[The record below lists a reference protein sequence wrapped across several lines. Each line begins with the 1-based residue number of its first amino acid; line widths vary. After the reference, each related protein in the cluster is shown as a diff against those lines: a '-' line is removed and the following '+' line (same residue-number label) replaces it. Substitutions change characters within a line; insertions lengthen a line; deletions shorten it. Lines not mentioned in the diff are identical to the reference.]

1 MEANN
6 ARMSGLREF
15 YNRWERRV
23 TAAEVKQKAREL
35 GFDLC
40 GIAPAEPLP
49 ETRYFREWLAGG
61 HAGEMR
67 YLERS
72 AARREDP
79 RRVLPS
85 ARSIVALGVLY
96 NTDRPYSTEERRP
109 GAAAISRYAWG
120 DDYHAIL
127 GSKLDALSA
136 WMREQSDETFESK
149 AYVDTGPVLERQYAQ
164 RAGIGWIGKNTCL
177 INPALGSWIFLAEI
191 LCSATLDP
199 DPPALD
205 QCGSCTLCLEACP
218 THAFTAPRVLD
229 ATRCISYLTIE
240 LKGAIPEA
248 LRPAIGTHAY
258 GCDVCQEV
266 CPWNLT
272 PAPVVSDAPAW
283 LPRAALDG
291 ASLAALWRLPD
302 AELEAVVGDSAM
314 NRAGVR
320 GLRRNLAVAIGNS
333 GDADA
338 AAALDEVHASDAPS
352 IADPMVAEHVLWAKG
367 RRA

>member
-1 MEANN
+1 MGN
-6 ARMSGLREF
+6 A
-15 YNRWERRV
+15 YV
-23 TAAEVKQKAREL
+23 TSADVKARAREL

-40 GIAPAEPLP
+40 GIAPAETLP
-49 ETRYFREWLAGG
+49 ETRYFTEWLARGY
-61 HAGEMR
+61 AGEMR

-85 ARSIVALGVLY
+85 ARSIVALGILY
-96 NTDRPYSTEERRP
+96 NTDRPYSTERRGT
-109 GAAAISRYAWG
+109 GAAAVSRYAWG
-120 DDYHAIL
+120 EDYHAIV
-127 GSKLDALSA
+127 GSKLEALSA
-136 WMREQSDETFESK
+136 WMKAQAGEAFEAK

-164 RAGIGWIGKNTCL
+164 RAGIGWIGKNTCV
-177 INPALGSWIFLAEI
+177 INPQLGSWIFLAEI
-191 LCSATLDP
+191 LCNWALEP

-218 THAFTAPRVLD
+218 TSAFTAPRVLD

-240 LKGAIPEA
+240 MKGAIPDE
-248 LRPAIGTHAY
+248 RRSGIGAHVY

-272 PAPVVSDAPAW
+272 PAPPISDARAW

-291 ASLAALWRLPD
+291 ASLAALWRLGD
-302 AELEAVVGDSAM
+302 AELAAIVGTTAM
-314 NRAGVR
+314 SRAGVR

-338 AAALDEVHASDAPS
+338 RAALDEVDPSAAPS
-352 IADPMVAEHVLWAKG
+352 VADPMVAEHVQWARQRPG
-367 RRA
+367 PCE